1 MFTSGSSQGT
11 GTAVILDKEDI
22 FYHFVLLGCDDVS
35 LEIVVHV
42 GRKTNY

>member
-1 MFTSGSSQGT
+1 MFSSGSLQGT
-11 GTAVILDKEDI
+11 GTVVIFDKEDI

-42 GRKTNY
+42 GRKANY